1 MRYWECILN
10 TPADEMDERCEE
22 LGALGVGGFVVE
34 NEEDFRSFLEQ
45 NHQYWDY
52 VDQELEQQFAGLSR
66 LKFYLTDDEDGAA
79 VLRQVQA
86 RYPSVT
92 VSAVEDSDWENNW
105 REYYKPIE
113 VGERLVVVPEWEEVH
128 AGGRLPLILDPGLI
142 FGTGSHATTR
152 MCLQALEHFAAPGKR
167 VLDLGCGSGILG
179 IGALVLGC
187 ASCLG
192 CDIDPKAPDVAMAN
206 AALNGFG
213 DERIRIVAGDL
224 LADASL
230 RRSFGTG
237 YDIVLANIVADV
249 IIPLSVHV
257 PGFLRSDGVYITS
270 GIIEGRQD
278 EVRAAIEKAGFRIT
292 DHLSEEDWHCFV
304 ARPA

>member
-66 LKFYLTDDEDGAA
+66 LKFYLADDEDGAA

-113 VGERLVVVPEWEEVH
+113 VGERLVVVPEWEEVP